1 MKVSHAAAAVD
12 VAFDDPNLIAD
23 TGLVP
28 VIALA
33 QQIGLP
39 ELVTEHVAITG
50 AANGAGANPVAKVMS
65 MVAGMVAG
73 ADSIEDMDRLRHTGN
88 VVFDQILPPRRWHV
102 FARVDPRACATAQRG
117 AATQPHDTVATA
129 DTDDSANAL
138 VGHRRRHS
146 GWGIRPPEAGAQ
158 VRILP
163 GAPHRR
169 SRKNRLTGAGVLVG
183 VQRKPAHP
191 YLGRKHG

>member
-1 MKVSHAAAAVD
+1 
-12 VAFDDPNLIAD
+12 
-23 TGLVP
+23 VP

-33 QQIGLP
+33 EQIGLP

-65 MVAGMVAG
+65 LVAGMVAGIVAG

-88 VVFDQILPPRRWHV
+88 VVFEQILPPRRWHV

-163 GAPHRR
+163 GALRGTKVCFIRTTASQRPAWLGSQAPASTTVR
-169 SRKNRLTGAGVLVG
+169 SVSPTPGG
-183 VQRKPAHP
+183 
-191 YLGRKHG
+191 